1 MPLVSINSCFGTT
14 STFFLQT
21 MKHCTPNVTVLGVMA
36 GFFVAGIAFLI
47 IGMLSIMTA
56 LQQLSISVPYG
67 QGLTEADDGVTQTLS
82 LLLPL
87 EDVRRDK
94 PIFFYYHL
102 DDFHQN
108 VRYYV
113 SSYSRTQ
120 LQQMGSFKDA
130 MLDADCNPVKNRDD
144 AVDYPCGLIYASM
157 FNDTL
162 QILVAGDSALTSR
175 ILDRNVA
182 WPQDFK
188 GNQYYGDAFK
198 SLPNRDDVAVWMRTA
213 PLTSFSKLYAKISSE
228 DVADLVDAAE
238 AAGDVNIPVTVTV
251 GNHFFLTP
259 KKSFQVQQMS
269 ALGGKTETMNLGIL
283 STALGGVLMILGFV
297 YMILFFALGP
307 LSKKYETARP
317 EFQLVTK
324 SSVMLEEM
332 ERTGNERVRQVVK
345 EVKREMGL
353 T

>member
-1 MPLVSINSCFGTT
+1 
-14 STFFLQT
+14 

-36 GFFVAGIAFLI
+36 AFFVAGIIFLI

-56 LQQLSISVPYG
+56 QQQLSVSIPYG
-67 QGLTEADDGVTQTLS
+67 AGLTEENDGES
-82 LLLPL
+82 ERLLFQLDI
-87 EDVRRDK
+87 ENIQRDK

-113 SSYSRTQ
+113 SSYSRSQ
-120 LQQMGSFKDA
+120 LQEMGSFKDA
-130 MLDADCNPVKNRDD
+130 MLDANCNPVRNRED
-144 AVDYPCGLIYASM
+144 AVDFPCGLIYASM
-157 FNDTL
+157 FNDSI
-162 QILVAGDSALTSR
+162 QIQVAGDSELTAR

-198 SLPNRDDVAVWMRTA
+198 ALPNRDDVAVWMRTA
-213 PLTSFSKLYAKISSE
+213 PLTSFSKLYAKISGE
-228 DVADLVDAAE
+228 DVEDLVDAAE
-238 AAGDVNIPVTVTV
+238 AAGESTIPVTVTIS
-251 GNHFFLTP
+251 NHFFLTP

-283 STALGGVLMILGFV
+283 SATLGGVLMVLGFV

-307 LSKKYETARP
+307 LSKTYETARP

-332 ERTGNERVRQVVK
+332 ERTGNERVRQVVR